1 MTKLRKTVRNS
12 KDERKKKSNE
22 GALVYPSR
30 LLREKSLKRV
40 FKGLLLFLMFVEDVL
55 VLFEILFIA

>member
-1 MTKLRKTVRNS
+1 MNDETEEIGEKLKGW
-12 KDERKKKSNE
+12 KKSNE
-22 GALVYPSR
+22 VALVYPSR